1 MSQSQLASSAAG
13 MPTQQSWQFR
23 WRRFSYRKRYWIGY
37 VFILPWLLSVLWF
50 DLIPFLTGLYLSFT
64 DYSVGLNWPDW
75 VGWKNFREMFTT
87 DDLFLKSFWNTVYY
101 LALSV
106 PLRLATAF
114 IIALLLNT
122 RIHGLGTFRT
132 IFYIPS
138 VVPVVA
144 VAIIFT
150 GIFNARY
157 GILNQLIM
165 LVGLDPVR
173 WLTRPEWVKPSMVIM
188 SMWSFGAQM
197 VIFLAG
203 LQGISEELYEAVD
216 IDGGSGWQK
225 LLFVT
230 VPLMTPVIFFN
241 LVIGIIGAFQIFDSA
256 YVLIGVTGGPLN
268 SGLFYVLHLYN
279 NAFSYFKMGYASAM
293 SAVLFVIILF
303 FTLLTVRTSNRWVF
317 YGD

>member
-1 MSQSQLASSAAG
+1 

-37 VFILPWLLSVLWF
+37 VFILPWLISVLWF
-50 DLIPFLTGLYLSFT
+50 DLLPFLTGLYLSFT
-64 DYSVGLNWPDW
+64 DYSVGPNWPDW
-75 VGWKNFREMFTT
+75 VGLKNFREMFTT
-87 DDLFLKSFWNTVYY
+87 DDLFLKSLWNTVYY

-122 RIHGLGTFRT
+122 RVRGLGTFRT

-188 SMWSFGAQM
+188 IMWSFGAQM

-241 LVIGIIGAFQIFDSA
+241 LIIGIIGAFQIFDSA
-256 YVLIGVTGGPLN
+256 YVLIGVNGGPLD
-268 SGLFYVLHLYN
+268 SGLFYVIHLFN
-279 NAFSYFKMGYASAM
+279 NAFSHSKMGYALAM

-303 FTLLTVRTSNRWVF
+303 FTLLTVRTSDRWVF

>member
-1 MSQSQLASSAAG
+1 MSQSQLASSAG
-13 MPTQQSWQFR
+13 MPAQQSWQFR

-37 VFILPWLLSVLWF
+37 VFILPWLISVLWF

-75 VGWKNFREMFTT
+75 VGLKNFREMFTT

-101 LALSV
+101 LALGV
-106 PLRLATAF
+106 PLRLAIAF
-114 IIALLLNT
+114 VIALLLNT
-122 RIHGLGTFRT
+122 RIRGLGTFRT

-188 SMWSFGAQM
+188 SMWSFGTQT

-241 LVIGIIGAFQIFDSA
+241 LLIGFIGAFQIFDSA
-256 YVLIGVTGGPLN
+256 YVLIGVNGGPLD

-279 NAFSYFKMGYASAM
+279 NAFSYFRMGYALAM

-303 FTLLTVRTSNRWVF
+303 FTLLTVRTSDRWVF

>member
-1 MSQSQLASSAAG
+1 MSRSQLASPSPALG
-13 MPTQQSWQFR
+13 TEETWQER
-23 WRRFSYRKRYWIGY
+23 WRRFSYRKRYWVGY
-37 VFILPWLLSVLWF
+37 LFILPWFISVIWF
-50 DLIPFLTGLYLSFT
+50 DVIPFLTGLYLSFT
-64 DYSVGLNWPDW
+64 DYSVGLKIPNW
-75 VGWKNFREMFTT
+75 VGFENFQEMFTE

-106 PLRLATAF
+106 PLRLAFAF

-122 RIHGLGTFRT
+122 RIRGLGTFRT

-157 GILNQLIM
+157 GILNQLLM
-165 LVGLDPVR
+165 LVGMDPIR
-173 WLTRPEWVKPSMVIM
+173 WLTRPEWVKPSMIIM
-188 SMWSFGAQM
+188 SLWSFGAQM

-216 IDGGSGWQK
+216 IDGGSVWQK

-241 LVIGIIGAFQIFDSA
+241 LIIGIIGAFQIFDSA
-256 YVLIGVTGGPLN
+256 YVLIGTTGGPLN

-279 NAFSYFKMGYASAM
+279 NAFSYFRMGYASAM
-293 SAVLFVIILF
+293 SVVLFIIILF
-303 FTLLTVRTSNRWVF
+303 FTLITVRTSDRWVF

>member
-37 VFILPWLLSVLWF
+37 VFILPWLISVLWF
-50 DLIPFLTGLYLSFT
+50 DLLPFLTGLYLSFT
-64 DYSVGLNWPDW
+64 DYKVGLNWPDW
-75 VGWKNFREMFTT
+75 VGLKNFREMFTT
-87 DDLFLKSFWNTVYY
+87 DDLFLKSLWNTVYY

-122 RIHGLGTFRT
+122 RVRGLGTFRT

-165 LVGLDPVR
+165 LVGLAPVR
-173 WLTRPEWVKPSMVIM
+173 WLTQPEWVKPSMVIM

-241 LVIGIIGAFQIFDSA
+241 LIIGIIGAFQIFDSA
-256 YVLIGVTGGPLN
+256 YVLIGVEGGPLD

-279 NAFSYFKMGYASAM
+279 YAFTHVEMGYALAM

-303 FTLLTVRTSNRWVF
+303 FTLLTVRTSDRWVF

>member
-1 MSQSQLASSAAG
+1 MSQSQVASHSVTLDVEN
-13 MPTQQSWQFR
+13 PWRVR
-23 WRRFSYRKRYWIGY
+23 WRRFTYRKRYWIGY
-37 VFILPWLLSVLWF
+37 IFILPWFISVIWF
-50 DLIPFLTGLYLSFT
+50 DLIPFLTGVYLSFT
-64 DYSVGLNWPDW
+64 DYSVGLNVPDW
-75 VGWKNFREMFTT
+75 VGLKNYREMFTS

-106 PLRLATAF
+106 PLRLIFAF
-114 IIALLLNT
+114 VIALLLNI
-122 RIHGLGTFRT
+122 RIRGLGTFRT

-157 GILNQLIM
+157 GILNQLLM
-165 LVGLDPVR
+165 LVGMDPIR

-188 SMWSFGAQM
+188 SLWGFGAQM

-203 LQGISEELYEAVD
+203 LQGISEELYEAVE
-216 IDGGSGWQK
+216 IDGGNGWQK
-225 LLFVT
+225 LLYVT

-241 LVIGIIGAFQIFDSA
+241 LIIGIINGFQIFDSA
-256 YVLIGVTGGPLN
+256 YVLIGVNGGPLN

-293 SAVLFVIILF
+293 SAVLFIIILI
-303 FTLLTVRTSNRWVF
+303 FTLLTVRTSDRWVF